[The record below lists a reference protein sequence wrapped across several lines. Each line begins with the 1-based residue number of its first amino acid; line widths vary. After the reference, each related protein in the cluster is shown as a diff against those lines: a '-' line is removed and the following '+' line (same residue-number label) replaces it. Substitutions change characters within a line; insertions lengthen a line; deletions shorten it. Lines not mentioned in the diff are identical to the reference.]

1 MTARVVVAGMGSE
14 YRSDDGAGPFVAR
27 RVAELVGQAVDIG
40 PLGEPL
46 DLLGRWDGAELAI
59 LVDATRSG
67 VAPGSVVVH
76 DLDALV
82 APRAGGGSGGDG
94 QAAPVA
100 ASASGAS
107 AVRTEASTHGI
118 GLSAALAIA
127 RVAGRSPRRVVVVG
141 IEGREFGFGVGMSPA
156 VVAALPD
163 AVRSVLEIAGLEI
176 AGLEI
181 AGLEIPGLA
190 QPAAPGLGP

>member
-1 MTARVVVAGMGSE
+1 MTARVVVAGIGSE

-27 RVAELVGQAVDIG
+27 RVAELVGEAVDIG

-59 LVDATRSG
+59 LVDATCSG
-67 VAPGSVVVH
+67 AAPGSVAVH

-82 APRAGGGSGGDG
+82 VPQAVMGSGREDL
-94 QAAPVA
+94 AAAVA
-100 ASASGAS
+100 ASGSGAS

-118 GLSAALAIA
+118 GLAAALAIA
-127 RVAGRSPRRVVVVG
+127 RVAGCAPRRVVVVG
-141 IEGREFGFGVGMSPA
+141 IEGREFGFGVDMSPD
-156 VVAALPD
+156 VVAALPG
-163 AVRSVLEIAGLEI
+163 AVRSVLETAGLEI

-181 AGLEIPGLA
+181 AGLEMAGPPAGPGI
-190 QPAAPGLGP
+190 GP